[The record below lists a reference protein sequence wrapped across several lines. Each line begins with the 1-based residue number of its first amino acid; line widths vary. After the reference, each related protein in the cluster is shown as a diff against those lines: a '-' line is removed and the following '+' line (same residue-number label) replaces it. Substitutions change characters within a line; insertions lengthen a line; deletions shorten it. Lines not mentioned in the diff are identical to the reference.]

1 MRQETSRVMQ
11 AIPGQQR
18 RPSRF
23 LAVGPVLPT
32 SWRFPHKKET
42 VL

>member
-23 LAVGPVLPT
+23 LAVGFVLPNELAL
-32 SWRFPHKKET
+32 P
-42 VL
+42 